1 MKQKNFRKHLRAPN
15 IFSKHCQK
23 EAKTSHA
30 NFQNIYVSVLT
41 IFLFLPKLLRQ
52 SVRSHDV
59 KLQYN
64 YAFNVEKSFS
74 NEWRFLFCELVA
86 QYVFLKTSNA

>member
-23 EAKTSHA
+23 EEKTSHA

-41 IFLFLPKLLRQ
+41 IFLLLPKLLRQ
-52 SVRSHDV
+52 SFEVMM
-59 KLQYN
+59 
-64 YAFNVEKSFS
+64 
-74 NEWRFLFCELVA
+74 
-86 QYVFLKTSNA
+86 